1 MAGVLGF
8 AERFNVFEDFEYPIG
23 NRVDILC
30 VAQEEVMEEPNSLPN
45 SF

>member
-1 MAGVLGF
+1 VLGF
-8 AERFNVFEDFEYPIG
+8 AELFNVFEDFENLIG

-30 VAQEEVMEEPNSLPN
+30 VAQEEVMGKPNSLPN